1 MAGYCYGIR
10 PAFYLNEKNY
20 QILSGSGTEADPYVI
35 DGKFT
40 QTSAAVFSQG
50 EQLEFDQEP
59 INDSGRLLVPA
70 RAIFES
76 LGAEVE
82 YDEATETVTANDGER
97 TVVMQIDNPEM
108 GNGTEVLELE
118 VSPQIVNGRTMVP
131 LRAVSEAF
139 DCSVEY
145 VESLNRVVIDKP
157 ELPMDFGEGVGI
169 EDWQQ
174 DWYKEIYGD

>member
-1 MAGYCYGIR
+1 M
-10 PAFYLNEKNY
+10 
-20 QILSGSGTEADPYVI
+20 
-35 DGKFT
+35 
-40 QTSAAVFSQG
+40 
-50 EQLEFDQEP
+50 
-59 INDSGRLLVPA
+59 
-70 RAIFES
+70 
-76 LGAEVE
+76 
-82 YDEATETVTANDGER
+82 
-97 TVVMQIDNPEM
+97 VMQIDNPEM